1 MRNCLTDE
9 GGPFEVGLQ
18 ERTSNHLR
26 RLWLNATVVCA
37 EGKGL
42 AMTRSG
48 VRQEEDCKGTTD
60 EVSKPIR

>member
-1 MRNCLTDE
+1 MVSN
-9 GGPFEVGLQ
+9 LQ
-18 ERTSNHLR
+18 LR
-26 RLWLNATVVCA
+26 LALCGIGKCHGVCA